1 MYSNVTGSIIKLL
14 IDICIHKDCLFFLL
28 ILLLINL
35 ISFYKSICILCIFRE
50 KWIFIYLFLFFF
62 LINIYYFILQFSTIS
77 NISQNKKTTRN
88 SFFLNIYYFTLQL
101 FYDDLSYNFTRV
113 GNLFFNKHLSFCSTV
128 IYTVHVQIFIWPRYN
143 IHVLYFEEKKI
154 IRNWEFYVI
163 PPMII

>member
-1 MYSNVTGSIIKLL
+1 MNF
-14 IDICIHKDCLFFLL
+14 HLF
-28 ILLLINL
+28 
-35 ISFYKSICILCIFRE
+35 ISF
-50 KWIFIYLFLFFF
+50 FFF